1 MHPRVRAALLVAA
14 AASFLN
20 PYMVSALTV
29 ALPAVGREFHTDAAT
44 LSWITTAYLLA
55 SVVCFV
61 PFGRLA
67 DLYGRRRLFTIGVV
81 WFVLASVACAL
92 APSTAVL
99 LVCRVLQG
107 VASAMIFSNGVAM
120 LTAVAPPELRG
131 RLLGVTVACVYT
143 GLSLGPI
150 IGGVLTQ
157 VFGWR
162 SVFLGTVP
170 LGFATFVLAA
180 WYLPGGADAPRA
192 ETGAAERA
200 DGIDAV
206 SVALYAAMFIGFAI
220 GLSLVPAPPSPW
232 LIAAGLAAGAAFAFR
247 SLRVRSPVLDV
258 RLFQTNRV
266 FTLSSLAALLNY
278 AAGSPSA
285 FLVSLSLQYLKGM
298 TPVHAGAVLI
308 AQPATQAVISP
319 AAGWLSERIEPR
331 TVASIGMAMTAGG
344 LAALAAAPPGA
355 PVSYVAAALIVM
367 GAGFGLFSSPNTNA
381 IMSSV
386 PPRIYGVAAGVTSTV
401 RIAGQLLSFAAI
413 TMIFNAFLGSAPVTA
428 ENLLRFRA
436 AARLGFAVFA
446 AACATGVLAS
456 LARGNVHAGTGPPTS
471 APVRMIES
479 PAPLVLSS
487 QGPRPRSRPPGGA
500 FRKEPTDA

>member
-29 ALPAVGREFHTDAAT
+29 ALPAVGREFHADAAT

-81 WFVLASVACAL
+81 LFVLASVACAL

-99 LVCRVLQG
+99 LACRVFQG
-107 VASAMIFSNGVAM
+107 VSSAMIFSNGVAM
-120 LTAVAPPELRG
+120 LTAVAPPALRG
-131 RLLGVTVACVYT
+131 RLLGVTVACVYI
-143 GLSLGPI
+143 GLSLGPV

-170 LGFATFVLAA
+170 LGFATFVLAV
-180 WYLPGGADAPRA
+180 WFLPGD
-192 ETGAAERA
+192 A
-200 DGIDAV
+200 DGLRGTADTGSTARAGGIDPL
-206 SVALYAAMFIGFAI
+206 SVALYAAMFAGFAI
-220 GLSLVPAPPSPW
+220 GLSTVPAPASPW
-232 LIAAGLAAGAAFAFR
+232 LIAAGLAAGAWFASR
-247 SLRVRSPVLDV
+247 SLRVRTPVLDV

-285 FLVSLSLQYLKGM
+285 FLVSLSLQYVRGM
-298 TPVHAGAVLI
+298 TPAHAGVVLI
-308 AQPATQAVISP
+308 AQPATQAVVSP

-331 TVASIGMAMTAGG
+331 VVASVGMAMTAAG
-344 LAALAAAPPGA
+344 LAALAAAPPSA
-355 PVSYVAAALIVM
+355 PVSYVAAALVVM

-386 PPRIYGVAAGVTSTV
+386 PPSMYGVAAGVTSTV

-413 TMIFNAFLGSAPVTA
+413 TMIFNAFLGAAPVTA
-428 ENLLRFRA
+428 ANLFHFRA

-456 LARGNVHAGTGPPTS
+456 LARGNVHAGPLAPAPARPSESS
-471 APVRMIES
+471 AP
-479 PAPLVLSS
+479 LH
-487 QGPRPRSRPPGGA
+487 GA
-500 FRKEPTDA
+500 LRGEPTDA

>member
-29 ALPAVGREFHTDAAT
+29 ALPAVGREFHADAAT

-81 WFVLASVACAL
+81 LFVLASVACAL

-107 VASAMIFSNGVAM
+107 ISSAMIFSNGVAM
-120 LTAVAPPELRG
+120 LTAVAPPALRG
-131 RLLGVTVACVYT
+131 RLLGVTVACVYI
-143 GLSLGPI
+143 GLSLGPV

-170 LGFATFVLAA
+170 LGFATFVLAV
-180 WYLPGGADAPRA
+180 WFLPGD
-192 ETGAAERA
+192 A
-200 DGIDAV
+200 DGVRRTADTGSTARAGGIDPL
-206 SVALYAAMFIGFAI
+206 SVALYAAMFAGFAI
-220 GLSLVPAPPSPW
+220 GLSTVPAPASPW
-232 LIAAGLAAGAAFAFR
+232 LITGGLAAGAWFASR
-247 SLRVRSPVLDV
+247 SLRVRTPVLDV

-285 FLVSLSLQYLKGM
+285 FLVSLSLQYVRGM
-298 TPVHAGAVLI
+298 TPAHAGAVLI
-308 AQPATQAVISP
+308 AQPATQAVVSP

-331 TVASIGMAMTAGG
+331 VVASVGMAMTAAG
-344 LAALAAAPPGA
+344 LAALAAAPPSA
-355 PVSYVAAALIVM
+355 PVSYVAAALVVM

-386 PPRIYGVAAGVTSTV
+386 EPSMYGVAAGVTSTV

-413 TMIFNAFLGSAPVTA
+413 TMIFNAFLGAAPVTA
-428 ENLLRFRA
+428 ANLFHFRA

-446 AACATGVLAS
+446 GACATGVLAS
-456 LARGNVHAGTGPPTS
+456 LARGNVHAGPP
-471 APVRMIES
+471 APTPARPPES
-479 PAPLVLSS
+479 PAPLH
-487 QGPRPRSRPPGGA
+487 GA
-500 FRKEPTDA
+500 LRREPTDA

>member
-1 MHPRVRAALLVAA
+1 MHPQVRAALLVAA

-29 ALPAVGREFHTDAAT
+29 ALPAVGREFHADAAT

-67 DLYGRRRLFTIGVV
+67 DLYGRRRLFTSGVV
-81 WFVLASVACAL
+81 LFVLASVACAL
-92 APSTAVL
+92 SPSAAVL
-99 LVCRVLQG
+99 LVCRVFQG
-107 VASAMIFSNGVAM
+107 ISSAMIFSNGVAM
-120 LTAVAPPELRG
+120 LTAVAPPALRG
-131 RLLGVTVACVYT
+131 RLLGVTVACVYI
-143 GLSLGPI
+143 GLSLGPV
-150 IGGVLTQ
+150 IGGALTQ

-180 WYLPGGADAPRA
+180 WFLPADAEGSRGTA
-192 ETGAAERA
+192 DTGSTARPS
-200 DGIDAV
+200 GIDPL
-206 SVALYAAMFIGFAI
+206 SVALYAAMFAGFAI
-220 GLSLVPAPPSPW
+220 GLSTVPAPASPW
-232 LIAAGLAAGAAFAFR
+232 LIAAGLGAGAWFASR
-247 SLRVRSPVLDV
+247 SLRVRTPVLDV

-285 FLVSLSLQYLKGM
+285 FLVSLSLQYVRGM
-298 TPVHAGAVLI
+298 TPAHAGAVLI
-308 AQPATQAVISP
+308 AQPATQAVVSP

-331 TVASIGMAMTAGG
+331 VVASVGMAMTAAG
-344 LAALAAAPPGA
+344 LAALAGAPPSA
-355 PVSYVAAALIVM
+355 PVSYVAGALVVM

-386 PPRIYGVAAGVTSTV
+386 EPSMYGVAAGVTSTV

-413 TMIFNAFLGSAPVTA
+413 TMIFNAFLGAAPVTA
-428 ENLLRFRA
+428 ANLFRFRA

-456 LARGNVHAGTGPPTS
+456 LARGNVHAGPPALAPAGPTD
-471 APVRMIES
+471 S
-479 PAPLVLSS
+479 PAPLHCAL
-487 QGPRPRSRPPGGA
+487 RR
-500 FRKEPTDA
+500 EPTDA